1 MKKRKIFTLRGEYG
15 TFTKNLTRSQYMVVT
30 HDYDNIIKIL
40 HICGTKPLAINWL
53 AAIIETPEVKEVI
66 KKFQDLDNGEGFC
79 KITSRGVMSS
89 DIFFKSSYK
98 LKGEDIITKKHLLIH
113 VTEHGKIDGDLHY
126 LTAQELVELA
136 NYFGIETLEARKECL
151 EESKTQYYNCE
162 ELDSSYHTPSKIEL

>member
-1 MKKRKIFTLRGEYG
+1 MKIRKIFTLRGEEG
-15 TFTKNLTRSQYMVVT
+15 TFTKNVTRSQYMVIVND
-30 HDYDNIIKIL
+30 HNNIIKVL

-53 AAIIETPEVKEVI
+53 AAIIEIPEVKETI
-66 KKFQDLDNGEGFC
+66 KRFQDYDSDNSYC
-79 KITSRGVMSS
+79 KITSRGVMST

-98 LKGEDIITKKHLLIH
+98 LKGEDIITKNHLLIH

-126 LTAQELVELA
+126 FTTRELVELA

-162 ELDSSYHTPSKIEL
+162 EIDSSYHTPSGIEL